1 MGVKA
6 SLWKAFRL
14 AKDQNLEKIPT
25 NLMLVGLPGVE
36 INPAAA
42 FAGYFS
48 NKIKKKLSKKPM
60 WTQMGSTM
68 ANVG

>member
-6 SLWKAFRL
+6 SLWKTFRL

-36 INPAAA
+36 INLAVA

-48 NKIKKKLSKKPM
+48 NKKKNCRKKQCGPK
-60 WTQMGSTM
+60 WGLQWQM
-68 ANVG
+68 